1 MDQTSTNN
9 KVIAAKRME
18 AIDIEKEILAE
29 VLLREKQKR
38 MAEETEQIV
47 KRQKMEEES
56 QIRRDILL
64 EEKRSAKELA
74 DTREFQ
80 RKEAEAKYL
89 LMTPL
94 VKAETKQ
101 TPLANDGRGG
111 EWVDSCEEYNST

>member
-1 MDQTSTNN
+1 
-9 KVIAAKRME
+9 ME

-89 LMTPL
+89 LAQVML
-94 VKAETKQ
+94 NRAQ
-101 TPLANDGRGG
+101 SD
-111 EWVDSCEEYNST
+111 